1 LAASFSFSRKW
12 GGVEVD
18 EGGAAYPVTG
28 YGVGYWLWL
37 VSMMC
42 AFIASLKSSKC
53 GGSGFLDSR
62 IS

>member
-1 LAASFSFSRKW
+1 M
-12 GGVEVD
+12 
-18 EGGAAYPVTG
+18 TG